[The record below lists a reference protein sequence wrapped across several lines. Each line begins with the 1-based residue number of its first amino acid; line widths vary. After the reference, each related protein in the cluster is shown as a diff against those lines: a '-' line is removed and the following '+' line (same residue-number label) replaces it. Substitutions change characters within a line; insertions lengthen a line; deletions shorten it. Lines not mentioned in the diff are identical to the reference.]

1 MPTLPTLV
9 KGTYEMSGRVSKSGG
24 KGAAEEP
31 EPEPDGSVSSSTTAS
46 YDPTVFQRPHPD
58 DRGGGNGDG
67 KPRKKGD
74 GADNSKAKANTKT
87 KDGKGKGPSLDRCGW
102 CDTEGANKT
111 CTQCRSVVYC
121 NENCQKVKFYAAT
134 NHRVRLG
141 GCAPTV
147 AAHRRRPV

>member
-1 MPTLPTLV
+1 MA
-9 KGTYEMSGRVSKSGG
+9 SSG

-31 EPEPDGSVSSSTTAS
+31 EPGT

-58 DRGGGNGDG
+58 DRAGGNGNG

-74 GADNSKAKANTKT
+74 GADNSKAKAKT
-87 KDGKGKGPSLDRCGW
+87 KSKDGTGKGKKGALSLDRCGW

-121 NENCQKVKFYAAT
+121 SPACQKVSGDVGLQGHGR
-134 NHRVRLG
+134 NEWWVREWSS
-141 GCAPTV
+141 
-147 AAHRRRPV
+147 RPS

>member
-1 MPTLPTLV
+1 
-9 KGTYEMSGRVSKSGG
+9 MSSRSTSNE

-31 EPEPDGSVSSSTTAS
+31 ELVADGSLSSSTAAS

-58 DRGGGNGDG
+58 DRAGADGNG

-74 GADNSKAKANTKT
+74 GADNRQAKTKT
-87 KDGKGKGPSLDRCGW
+87 KSKDGTGKGKKGGLSLDRCGW

-121 NENCQKVKFYAAT
+121 SPACQKVSRY
-134 NHRVRLG
+134 VGGRLG
-141 GCAPTV
+141 IRV
-147 AAHRRRPV
+147 AVRDDQ